1 MKRRLIALALA
12 VALAACGGGGPKTFH
27 TNSPIQALA
36 KAKAGWSCE
45 LNTEGQGWRTADVSN
60 LEGYASLEERGVDP
74 VVIKVQFRCTE
85 GGKS

>member
-1 MKRRLIALALA
+1 VKRRLIALALA
-12 VALAACGGGGPKTFH
+12 VGLAACGGGGPRTFH

-36 KAKAGWSCE
+36 KSKAGWSCE
-45 LNTEGQGWRTADVSN
+45 LNEGGHGWRTTNVST

-85 GGKS
+85 GGL